1 MQKNTLPYGSWPST
15 ITAPLI
21 ASAGV
26 SAFDPSI
33 DGNAIYW
40 LESRPQEGGRVALM
54 RSQNG
59 AAASEVTPK
68 DMNVRTRVHEYGG
81 APYLATNGLVFVVN
95 FADQEIY
102 RLEADGTSTAITNNA
117 KARYADMQLDAKRN
131 RLICIRETHDEGQ
144 EPKNEIVAISLVAPH
159 GQSVLATGYD
169 FVAFPRLSADGS
181 TLAFIAWNHPNM
193 PWDNVSLMVSEVNEA
208 GTTTHTE
215 RLNEGI
221 DESVLDPKWS
231 SNGHMLFL
239 ADRSGWWNPHSFED
253 DQIIHLIEQEDEFGG
268 PLWSLGQNKY
278 GFISEDIVVFGHDED
293 GQGMLTL
300 FNLVDRTTRKI
311 SVVCA
316 SIGNIVCADG
326 KAVFEAGFDDNTPAL
341 MSFDLASG
349 AFDVVARPSPLPIE
363 QDTISKSQAIEFPT
377 ANGLTAHAYFYA
389 PVNPVTDGPEG
400 DKPPLIVKIHGGPT
414 GQSSGALQLAIQF
427 WTSRGFAFVDIN
439 YGGSTGYGRAY
450 RQRLNG
456 KWGITDLEDT
466 VHCVQYLADQGL
478 IDPDKAAIRGG
489 SAGGYTTLAALAFSD
504 VFKAGANYYGVS
516 DLEAL
521 AKDTHKFES
530 RYLDNLIG
538 PYPAAKDVYEAR
550 SPIHHLDGF
559 NQPLIVFQGA
569 EDKIVP
575 PNQSE
580 AIVNVLK
587 EKGIPV
593 AYLLFDGEQHGF
605 RKAENTIRSL
615 EAELYFYGQIF
626 GFTPADEIEPVD
638 IMNHQAR
645 G

>member
-21 ASAGV
+21 AGAGV

-33 DGNAIYW
+33 DGTTSYW
-40 LESRPQEGGRVALM
+40 LETRPQEGGRVALM
-54 RSQNG
+54 RSRDG
-59 AAASEVTPK
+59 GDAAEITSKE
-68 DMNVRTRVHEYGG
+68 MNVRTRVHEYGG
-81 APYLATNGLVFVVN
+81 APYLARDGLVFVVN

-102 RLEADGTSTAITNNA
+102 RIDADGTATAITDTPQ
-117 KARYADMQLDAKRN
+117 ARYADLQLDTHRN
-131 RLICIRETHDEGQ
+131 RLICIRETHEEGL
-144 EPKNEIVAISLVAPH
+144 EPKNEIVAISLDTPH
-159 GQSVLATGYD
+159 DQTVLATGYD
-169 FVAFPRLSADGS
+169 FVAFPRLSPDGLK
-181 TLAFIAWNHPNM
+181 LAFIAWDHPNM
-193 PWDNVSLMVSEVNEA
+193 PWDNVALMLADLDPA
-208 GTTTHTE
+208 GRTKKST
-215 RLNEGI
+215 RLNNGI
-221 DESVLDPKWS
+221 DESVLQPGWTVD
-231 SNGHMLFL
+231 GQLLFV
-239 ADRSGWWNPHSFED
+239 ADRSGWWNPHIFDGTASH
-253 DQIIHLIEQEDEFGG
+253 QLISQEDEFAA
-268 PLWSLGQNKY
+268 PLWSLGQNYY
-278 GFISEDIVVFGHDED
+278 GFISRDTVLFAHDENS
-293 GQGMLTL
+293 QAMLT
-300 FNLVDRTTRKI
+300 FYNLSDGSTNKVHVD
-311 SVVCA
+311 CA

-326 KAVFEAGFDDNTPAL
+326 KAIFEAGFDDDTPAL
-341 MSFDLASG
+341 LSYDVMSE

-363 QDTISKSQAIEFPT
+363 NNTISKSQAIEFPT
-377 ANGLTAHAYFYA
+377 ANGLTAHAYFYP
-389 PVNPVTDGPEG
+389 PVNPTTEGPAG

-414 GQSSGALQLAIQF
+414 GQSSGMLQLAIQF

-439 YGGSTGYGRAY
+439 YGGSSGYGRAY

-466 VHCVQYLADQGL
+466 VHCVRYLADQGL
-478 IDPDKAAIRGG
+478 IDPSKAAIRGG
-489 SAGGYTTLAALAFSD
+489 SAGGYTTLAALAFSN

-538 PYPAAKDVYEAR
+538 PYPEAKHIYEER

-559 NQPLIVFQGA
+559 NQPLIVFQGS

-593 AYLLFDGEQHGF
+593 AYLLFEGEQHGF

-626 GFTPADEIEPVD
+626 GFNPADEIKPVE

>member
-21 ASAGV
+21 AGAGV

-33 DGNAIYW
+33 DGTAIYW

-54 RSQNG
+54 QSQNG
-59 AAASEVTPK
+59 AVAAEVTPK

-81 APYLATNGLVFVVN
+81 AAYLATEGLVFVVN

-102 RLEADGTSTAITNNA
+102 RLDKDGTSTAITNNA
-117 KARYADMQLDAKRN
+117 QARYADMQLDAKRN
-131 RLICIRETHDEGQ
+131 RLICIRETHSESK
-144 EPKNEIVAISLVAPH
+144 EPKNEIVAISLDAPH
-159 GQSVLATGYD
+159 DQTVLATGYD
-169 FVAFPRLSADGS
+169 FVAFPRLSPDGS
-181 TLAFIAWNHPNM
+181 SVAFIAWDHPNM
-193 PWDNVSLMVSEVNEA
+193 PWDNVSLMVAELDAA
-208 GTTTHTE
+208 GSATNIK
-215 RLNEGI
+215 RVNEGI

-231 SNGHMLFL
+231 SHGDLLFL

-253 DQIIHLIEQEDEFGG
+253 DQVTQLIEQEDEFGG

-278 GFISEDIVVFGHDED
+278 GFIRKDIVVFAHDED
-293 GQGMLTL
+293 SQGMLTL
-300 FNLVDRTTRKI
+300 FNLADRTTQKVR
-311 SVVCA
+311 VACA
-316 SIGNIVCADG
+316 SIGNIVCAEG
-326 KAVFEAGFDDNTPAL
+326 KAVFEAGFDDDTPAL

-349 AFDVVARPSPLPIE
+349 AIKVVARPSPLPIE

-377 ANGLTAHAYFYA
+377 ANGLTAHAYFYP
-389 PVNPVTDGPEG
+389 PVNPAAEGPTG

-538 PYPAAKDVYEAR
+538 PYPAAKEIYEAR

-559 NQPLIVFQGA
+559 NQPLIVFQGS

-626 GFTPADEIEPVD
+626 GFTPADTIEPVE
-638 IMNHQAR
+638 IMNHQAQ